1 MGLFPEID
9 RAWVSIDNRLYLWN
23 YKNGGDFYEF
33 DELDQVI
40 ISVALVAPKPGIFKD
55 YIKYVLVVATSVEV
69 VLVAVT
75 FSNGIDE
82 INLLESNS
90 SFFLKNSKL
99 FHFYRQCENVKNLW
113 NKKWKNL
120 FMWRK
125 WFII

>member
-55 YIKYVLVVATSVEV
+55 YIKYVLVLATSVEV

-75 FSNGIDE
+75 FSDGIDE
-82 INLLESNS
+82 INLLESIS
-90 SFFLKNSKL
+90 LFFS
-99 FHFYRQCENVKNLW
+99 
-113 NKKWKNL
+113 
-120 FMWRK
+120 
-125 WFII
+125 

>member
-55 YIKYVLVVATSVEV
+55 YIKYVLVLATSVEV

-75 FSNGIDE
+75 FSDGIDE

-90 SFFLKNSKL
+90 SFFFKN
-99 FHFYRQCENVKNLW
+99 QQ
-113 NKKWKNL
+113 
-120 FMWRK
+120 
-125 WFII
+125 IIPFLQTM